1 MTLPLLR
8 VCCLSL
14 ARILFLWPALLTG
27 GVVLVMVFLL
37 LNQNSVA
44 SRVDYYTYE
53 AARWRNAP
61 EGSLMVQR
69 CTDAV
74 AVSSAFPVA
83 PLSRGEWRVIAPG
96 ETDCHEVAES
106 FEQAAENDIRGL
118 RLLVKIVLTI
128 SFFLELLIK
137 LRGVRENG
145 HRGAVAH
152 VRMANGG
159 TRIIREGDDE

>member
-69 CTDAV
+69 CTDVV
-74 AVSSAFPVA
+74 ADSSAFPVA
-83 PLSRGEWRVIAPG
+83 PEWRVIAPG
-96 ETDCHEVAES
+96 ETDCHEVAEP
-106 FEQAAENDIRGL
+106 FEQAAENDMRGL
-118 RLLVKIVLTI
+118 RLLLKFVLTM
-128 SFFLELLIK
+128 SFILELIIK

-159 TRIIREGDDE
+159 IRIIREDDDE

>member
-74 AVSSAFPVA
+74 ADSAAFPVA
-83 PLSRGEWRVIAPG
+83 PAWRVIAPG

-118 RLLVKIVLTI
+118 RLLLKFVLTM
-128 SFFLELLIK
+128 SFFLELIIK
-137 LRGVRENG
+137 LHGVRENG

-159 TRIIREGDDE
+159 IRIIREGDDE

>member
-74 AVSSAFPVA
+74 ADSAAFPVA
-83 PLSRGEWRVIAPG
+83 PAWRVIAPG

-118 RLLVKIVLTI
+118 RLLLKFVLTM
-128 SFFLELLIK
+128 SFFLELIIK
-137 LRGVRENG
+137 LHGVRENG

-159 TRIIREGDDE
+159 IRIIREDDDE

>member
-8 VCCLSL
+8 VCCLTL
-14 ARILFLWPALLTG
+14 ARILFLWPALLIG
-27 GVVLVMVFLL
+27 GMALVMVFLL
-37 LNQNSVA
+37 LLNHQNTVA

-74 AVSSAFPVA
+74 ADSAVA
-83 PLSRGEWRVIAPG
+83 PE
-96 ETDCHEVAES
+96 ETGCHEVAEP
-106 FEQAAENDIRGL
+106 FEQAAENDIENDMRGL
-118 RLLVKIVLTI
+118 RLLLKFVLTM
-128 SFFLELLIK
+128 SFILELIIK
-137 LRGVRENG
+137 LRGVRANG

-152 VRMANGG
+152 VRMVNGG
-159 TRIIREGDDE
+159 IRIIREDDDE

>member
-74 AVSSAFPVA
+74 ADSAAFPVA
-83 PLSRGEWRVIAPG
+83 PAWRVIAPG

-118 RLLVKIVLTI
+118 RLLLKFVLTM
-128 SFFLELLIK
+128 SFFLELIIK
-137 LRGVRENG
+137 LRGVRENI
-145 HRGAVAH
+145 
-152 VRMANGG
+152 
-159 TRIIREGDDE
+159 RIIREDDDE

>member
-74 AVSSAFPVA
+74 ADSAAFPVA
-83 PLSRGEWRVIAPG
+83 PEWRVIAPE
-96 ETDCHEVAES
+96 ETDCHEVAEP

-118 RLLVKIVLTI
+118 RLLVKFVLMI
-128 SFFLELLIK
+128 SFFLELFIK

-159 TRIIREGDDE
+159 IRIIREDDDE

>member
-8 VCCLSL
+8 VCCLTL
-14 ARILFLWPALLTG
+14 ARILFLWPALLIG
-27 GVVLVMVFLL
+27 GMALVMAFLL
-37 LNQNSVA
+37 LLNHQNTVA

-74 AVSSAFPVA
+74 ADSAAFPVA
-83 PLSRGEWRVIAPG
+83 PAWRVIAR
-96 ETDCHEVAES
+96 CHEVAEP
-106 FEQAAENDIRGL
+106 FEQAAENDIENDMRGL
-118 RLLVKIVLTI
+118 RLLLKFVLTM
-128 SFFLELLIK
+128 SFILELIIK

-152 VRMANGG
+152 VRMVNGG
-159 TRIIREGDDE
+159 IRIIREDDDE

>member
-1 MTLPLLR
+1 M
-8 VCCLSL
+8 
-14 ARILFLWPALLTG
+14 A
-27 GVVLVMVFLL
+27 LVMAFLL
-37 LNQNSVA
+37 LLNHQNTVA

-74 AVSSAFPVA
+74 ADSAAFPVA
-83 PLSRGEWRVIAPG
+83 PAWRVIAR
-96 ETDCHEVAES
+96 CHEVAEP
-106 FEQAAENDIRGL
+106 FEQAAENDIENDMRGL
-118 RLLVKIVLTI
+118 RLLLKFVLTM
-128 SFFLELLIK
+128 SFFLELIIK

-159 TRIIREGDDE
+159 IRIIREDDDE

>member
-74 AVSSAFPVA
+74 ADSAAFPVA
-83 PLSRGEWRVIAPG
+83 PAWRVIAPE
-96 ETDCHEVAES
+96 ETDCHEMAEP
-106 FEQAAENDIRGL
+106 FEQAAENDMRGL
-118 RLLVKIVLTI
+118 RLLLKFVLTM
-128 SFFLELLIK
+128 SFCLELIIK

-159 TRIIREGDDE
+159 IRIIREDDEE

>member
-8 VCCLSL
+8 VCCLTL
-14 ARILFLWPALLTG
+14 ARILFLWPALLIG
-27 GVVLVMVFLL
+27 GMALVMAFLL
-37 LNQNSVA
+37 LLNHQNTVA

-74 AVSSAFPVA
+74 ADSAAFPVA
-83 PLSRGEWRVIAPG
+83 PAWRVIAR
-96 ETDCHEVAES
+96 CHEVAEP
-106 FEQAAENDIRGL
+106 FEQAAENDMRGL
-118 RLLVKIVLTI
+118 RLLLKFVLTM
-128 SFFLELLIK
+128 SFFLELIIK

-159 TRIIREGDDE
+159 IRIIREDDDE

>member
-83 PLSRGEWRVIAPG
+83 PLSRGEWRVIPPG

-118 RLLVKIVLTI
+118 RLLVTLVLMI

-137 LRGVRENG
+137 FRGVRENG

-159 TRIIREGDDE
+159 TRIIRESDDE

>member
-69 CTDAV
+69 CTDVV
-74 AVSSAFPVA
+74 ADSSAFPVA
-83 PLSRGEWRVIAPG
+83 PAWRVIAPG
-96 ETDCHEVAES
+96 ETDCHEVAEP
-106 FEQAAENDIRGL
+106 FKQAAENDMRGL
-118 RLLVKIVLTI
+118 RLLLKFVLTM
-128 SFFLELLIK
+128 SFILELIIK
-137 LRGVRENG
+137 LRGVRANG

-159 TRIIREGDDE
+159 IRIIREDDNE

>member
-74 AVSSAFPVA
+74 ADSAAFPVA
-83 PLSRGEWRVIAPG
+83 PAWRVIAPG

-118 RLLVKIVLTI
+118 RLLLKFVLTM
-128 SFFLELLIK
+128 SFFLELIIK

-159 TRIIREGDDE
+159 IRIIREDDDE

>member
-74 AVSSAFPVA
+74 ADSAAFPVA
-83 PLSRGEWRVIAPG
+83 PAWRVIAPE
-96 ETDCHEVAES
+96 ETDCHEMAEP
-106 FEQAAENDIRGL
+106 FEQAAENDMRGL

-137 LRGVRENG
+137 FRGVRENG

>member
-27 GVVLVMVFLL
+27 GAVLVMVFLL

-53 AARWRNAP
+53 ATRWRNAP

-74 AVSSAFPVA
+74 ADSAAFPVA
-83 PLSRGEWRVIAPG
+83 PAWRVIAPG

-118 RLLVKIVLTI
+118 RLLLKFVLTM
-128 SFFLELLIK
+128 SFFLELIIK

-159 TRIIREGDDE
+159 IRIIREDDDE